1 MIFVVKIVVVK
12 LLISLLYTEVILSR
26 CSICNNVSNI
36 IHVQFIFQDECF
48 TETYISTI
56 GVDFVSNNSIRF
68 SEIQQA
74 LLHKHLQTNNNK

>member
-1 MIFVVKIVVVK
+1 M
-12 LLISLLYTEVILSR
+12 
-26 CSICNNVSNI
+26 CNNISNI